1 MASTTATASTST
13 PPLAETLLTRPI
25 NTQRQSPLYL
35 LPQEIRDQIFA
46 YALTPYTPK
55 APPPPPKPSA
65 LYPSTSAPRPRKPNP
80 WNPIRAPYD
89 INTPYSRPGQ
99 RAKVHHPTAL
109 LLVSRLT
116 HLETAHLPVP
126 LATHTF
132 YAPPSSGP
140 PDILASP
147 EYFAR
152 MSPAQQSTVRR
163 VRVFADV
170 AWLLKGE
177 LEGVCAHT
185 AMRGVTDFSLV
196 IRWCDWRG
204 WASNEAL
211 SLASRPVPAVQAEEE
226 EERLQDPAEQEMEFS
241 APPTPMG
248 GVEMADPMEAMTQ
261 EECADV
267 REALESAIAQLP
279 NLKAVSLSLEA
290 PYVKSDELEA
300 QLAAAREWNIRL
312 GGKAACEEEKT
323 VKGVVA
329 GEAEWEA
336 PMCAWS
342 DFCAHCGGGIGDDKA
357 CEERKRRRCRGLGP
371 RVLGGVVRWC

>member
-1 MASTTATASTST
+1 MT
-13 PPLAETLLTRPI
+13 
-25 NTQRQSPLYL
+25 
-35 LPQEIRDQIFA
+35 
-46 YALTPYTPK
+46 
-55 APPPPPKPSA
+55 
-65 LYPSTSAPRPRKPNP
+65 
-80 WNPIRAPYD
+80 
-89 INTPYSRPGQ
+89 
-99 RAKVHHPTAL
+99 
-109 LLVSRLT
+109 
-116 HLETAHLPVP
+116 
-126 LATHTF
+126 
-132 YAPPSSGP
+132 
-140 PDILASP
+140 
-147 EYFAR
+147 
-152 MSPAQQSTVRR
+152 PAQQSTVRR

-177 LEGVCAHT
+177 LAGMCTHS
-185 AMRGVTDFSLV
+185 AMRGVTDFALV

-211 SLASRPVPAVQAEEE
+211 SLASHPVPAVQVDEE

-248 GVEMADPMEAMTQ
+248 GVEMTNPMEALTE

-267 REALESAIAQLP
+267 QEALEAAIAQLP
-279 NLKAVSLSLEA
+279 NLKSVSLSLEA

-300 QLAAAREWNIRL
+300 QLSAAREWNLHL
-312 GGKAACEEEKT
+312 GGKAASEEEKN